1 MRQFVF
7 SDEFGNFD
15 FTRKQGATRFFAVGS
30 AVIDGD
36 EERRSIAADL
46 HALKY
51 KLLDSGQAV
60 NGAFHCC
67 EDRQA
72 VRDQVFECLL
82 DHQFVVHVTALDK
95 WKAMP
100 QIWTDDPT
108 FFQHVWF
115 MHFNAI
121 MWGAKSADELVMITS
136 ELGTKKKRAAF
147 SEAVSTV
154 VDQKLPGK
162 KRKEAFWR
170 DESDAGLQVADYVLW
185 AVMRKLERGDS
196 RSFDIIKPKVGTVF
210 QPFIHSTKEY
220 Y

>member
-1 MRQFVF
+1 M
-7 SDEFGNFD
+7 
-15 FTRKQGATRFFAVGS
+15 
-30 AVIDGD
+30 
-36 EERRSIAADL
+36 AADL

-67 EDRQA
+67 ADRQV

-82 DHQFVVHVTALDK
+82 DHQFTVHVTALDK
-95 WKAMP
+95 RKAMP
-100 QIWTDDPT
+100 KIRPDDPT
-108 FFQHVWF
+108 FFQYAWY

-121 MWGAKSADELVMITS
+121 MWGAKSAEELIMITS
-136 ELGTKKKRAAF
+136 ELGTKRKRAAF
-147 SEAVSTV
+147 SKAVSSV
-154 VDQKLPGK
+154 VAQGLPGK

-170 DESDAGLQVADYVLW
+170 DESDAGLQVADYALW

-196 RSFDIIKPKVGTVF
+196 RSYDIIKPKLGNVF
-210 QPFIHSTKEY
+210 QPFLNGATEY

>member
-15 FTRKQGATRFFAVGS
+15 FSRNQGATKFFAVGS
-30 AVIDGD
+30 AVINGED
-36 EERRSIAADL
+36 ERKSIAADL

-51 KLLDSGQAV
+51 RLLGSGQAV

-72 VRDQVFECLL
+72 VRDEVFDCLL
-82 DHQFVVHVTALDK
+82 DHDFTVHVTALDK
-95 WKAMP
+95 RKAQP
-100 QIWTDDPT
+100 HIRKDEPT
-108 FFQHVWF
+108 FFQNAWWL
-115 MHFNAI
+115 HFNAI
-121 MWGAKSADELVMITS
+121 MWGAHGAEELVMITS

-147 SEAVSTV
+147 SKAVSSV
-154 VDQKLPGK
+154 VEQKLPSK

-196 RSFDIIKPKVGTVF
+196 RSYDLIKPKIGRVF
-210 QPFIHSTKEY
+210 QPFISGRREY